1 MKTIALVLQAASPLQ
16 AGFHFRIE
24 NPPWQPLVVEDIQ
37 QTGPNGLPVISVAHY
52 GEQNGDPMR
61 DPEMLF
67 ELGRRGDEIELTPYY
82 WRNDY
87 VGIEEYSAIE
97 QDDHWL
103 VFTDLRRRHSDFAK
117 TWDANLRAQGYVE
130 AFLRGRKS

>member
-1 MKTIALVLQAASPLQ
+1 MRTIALILQAASPLQ
-16 AGFHFRIE
+16 SGFHFRIE
-24 NPPWQPLVVEDIQ
+24 NPPWQPLVIEDIQ
-37 QTGPNGLPVISVAHY
+37 QRGPNGLPVISVAHY
-52 GEQNGDPMR
+52 GEQNGDLMR

-97 QDDHWL
+97 QEGHWFVL
-103 VFTDLRRRHSDFAK
+103 PDLKGKHSAFARV
-117 TWDANLRAQGYVE
+117 WDKNLRAQGYWE
-130 AFLRGRKS
+130 AFLRQQKS